1 MDGLIFLFAYVV
13 AIKEV
18 SIERYW
24 LLFIDFIYFACGSL
38 SRYKSFK
45 YYGIKCST
53 VTTACA
59 EIYGKT
65 NVAVDK

>member
-13 AIKEV
+13 AIKEVVSYIYSNSVNYYPSV

-38 SRYKSFK
+38 SRYKSFNPMK
-45 YYGIKCST
+45 
-53 VTTACA
+53 
-59 EIYGKT
+59 
-65 NVAVDK
+65 